1 MAQVNIRRHRLGRKL
16 AEIRKQAGFTQAQ
29 VADHLETLQGSFARY
44 ERGERIPKRAVLH
57 QLFKIYEASD
67 DVRQEVM
74 SLFRLAEQPSWWHP
88 YRDLLQPEYAA
99 LLDLEVDA
107 SEIRTYQVIVP
118 GLLQTPEYTRQILL
132 YGPQELDDEEVERR
146 LELRMARRQI
156 LSREESPRLLAL
168 MDEGALRRIV
178 GNEQMMRDQV
188 QHLLN
193 VSGQAQTSVQ
203 IVPFSA
209 GAHPAAVGGLTLL
222 DCDDRRVV
230 YVETT
235 VGDLFLDKPTEVTT
249 SARAFESLLG
259 FALSVKESRELME
272 KYVEEYS

>member
-1 MAQVNIRRHRLGRKL
+1 M
-16 AEIRKQAGFTQAQ
+16 
-29 VADHLETLQGSFARY
+29 
-44 ERGERIPKRAVLH
+44 H
-57 QLFKIYEASD
+57 QLFELYGVSPEE
-67 DVRQEVM
+67 REEVM
-74 SLFRLAEQPSWWHP
+74 ALFRLAEQPSWWYP
-88 YRDLLQPEYAA
+88 YRDLLRPEYAA

-107 SEIRTYQVIVP
+107 SEIRTYQVVIP
-118 GLLQTPEYTRQILL
+118 GLLQTPAYTRQILL

-156 LSREESPRLLAL
+156 LSRDGSPRLLAL
-168 MDEGALRRIV
+168 MDEGALRRVV
-178 GNEQMMRDQV
+178 GDKRVMREQV
-188 QHLLN
+188 QHLLD
-193 VSGQAQTSVQ
+193 SSAQAQTAIQ

-235 VGDLFLDKPTEVTT
+235 VGELFLDKPTEVTT
-249 SARAFESLLG
+249 SARVFESLLG

-272 KYVEEYS
+272 KYVKEYT